1 MVSRRECCGAVSPG
15 RPIMR
20 SGLVGLAIGQLGTL
34 VILTVISMVRLTP
47 RVDEKAGR
55 SFDECH
61 EHECHRIRCNP
72 CA

>member
-1 MVSRRECCGAVSPG
+1 
-15 RPIMR
+15 MR
-20 SGLVGLAIGQLGTL
+20 SGLVGLAIGQLVTL

-47 RVDEKAGR
+47 SVDEKAGR

-61 EHECHRIRCNP
+61 EHECHRIRCYP

>member
-1 MVSRRECCGAVSPG
+1 
-15 RPIMR
+15 MR
-20 SGLVGLAIGQLGTL
+20 SGLVGLAIGQLVTL

-61 EHECHRIRCNP
+61 EH
-72 CA
+72 